1 MNMDQSI
8 EDVYPLS
15 PMQQG
20 MLFSSVYAPD
30 SGVYFTQVLCSLRGT
45 LNVPALERAWVKI
58 LERHSILRTAFIWEG
73 MDEPLQ
79 VVQRQVKLPMEQY
92 DWTGIS
98 ESECKRRL
106 QVFLKEDRRRG
117 FNLSKAP
124 LMRFIMIRTGEDSYQ
139 FIWCYHHLLI
149 DGWCHVIILREVFA
163 YYEALCQGQPLEL
176 RHVRPYRDYIAWLQQ
191 QDHAAAGAYWR
202 ERLRGFTTPTPLGV
216 DRPRRVQTPE
226 PIYVH
231 QEQLLGRELAEAVQ
245 QMGRRYRLTT
255 NTIVQSAW
263 ALLLA
268 RYSRQPEVVYG
279 VTVSGRPG
287 ELTGVEQMVGL
298 FINTLPLRVRIDEQE
313 EVKEWLRR
321 LQAEQVEM
329 RQYEY
334 SALVEVQGWSEVE
347 PGRPLFESVFA
358 FDNYPVGSFS
368 RQRVGS
374 IEVGEAQQIE
384 GEDGPLTVTFSLN
397 TDLAVIISYDSSR
410 FEAAVISRMIG
421 HLRTLLEAMTA
432 NPSARLS
439 QLPLLTKAERSQLLV
454 QFNNTAKE
462 FPHYE
467 CLHHLFEAQAE
478 RTPDAPALCRDKT
491 EWSYRE
497 LNERANQVAH
507 YLRSLGVGPEVPV
520 GLLLT
525 RSIEM
530 VAVLLGVL
538 KAGGAYVPI
547 DPEYPRERLSFMLK
561 DAAVKVLLTESQFES
576 VLAEQVDVNIVV
588 LEAAKHEIEQ
598 QSVENPPLSAKSP
611 HLAYIIYTS
620 GSTGQ
625 PKGVM
630 VTHDALVNYALAVA
644 HQLPLQ
650 ASDRILQF
658 ASVGFDVMVEEL
670 FPTWV
675 SGAAVVLPT
684 VSAQELASD
693 LSRFIA
699 QDQITGLELP
709 TASWHAWVRQL
720 SGVSEGRPPECLRF
734 VIVGGERAS
743 MEDVQAWQRWDA
755 ELIHVYGVTEATVT
769 TTVHRETLVDSEGSE
784 FPLGG
789 PIANAELYVLDE
801 RLELVPVGVAGE
813 LYIGGVGL
821 GRGYLHRPELTAERF
836 VPHPFSKEKGARL
849 YRSGDLVRW
858 REDGELEYVGR
869 IDEQVKIRGY
879 RVELGEIEAVLR
891 EHASV
896 NEALVLV
903 HEDHNEKELVA
914 YVVPRSA
921 HPSTNGD
928 KRHIETAEQSI
939 ELWPSHGEYPIYDE
953 MLYYAMVRD
962 ERRNSL
968 YRAALNR
975 LVKDKTVVELGTG
988 SEALLSKFSVQAG
1001 AEKVYALEILE
1012 ESYQQARVNIERAGM
1027 QERISLIKGDALEVE
1042 LPEQAEVCVSELI
1055 GTIGSAEG
1063 AVQILNQA
1071 RRLLKPGGIMI
1082 PQRCVTLLSAAML
1095 PEEIATHPQLSAL
1108 GAYYAEKVFE
1118 EVGHRFDLRVCVK
1131 NFPRTHLL
1139 STRGVF
1145 EELDFRS
1152 HIETEQRH
1160 EVTLKIEQQGTFDGF
1175 LLWINLYVEADGEKI
1190 DNLEDECSW
1199 LPMYVPAFDTGVE
1212 VEAGDLIEVE
1222 CGSQLSED
1230 GVHPDYW
1237 IRGRLR
1243 RKSGEEVKIECE
1255 SRHHENGRERRSFYR
1270 ALYDEPNKLIA
1281 RNGSVE
1287 SLAGGVLR
1295 EFVQQ
1300 RLPAYMVPSRYV
1312 VLEKFPLNAH
1322 GKVERRALP
1331 APERTRA
1338 ETGVEYVAP
1347 KTPLEETVAT
1357 IWAEVLRVDRVG
1369 VKDSFFALGGHSLL
1383 AMQVTSRIREA
1394 LELEIPL
1401 RALFEHRTLESY
1413 ALAILQN
1420 QIEEGDDADLSELLR
1435 ELDGLSDEHVRVL
1448 LSDKA

>member
-20 MLFSSVYAPD
+20 MLFSSLYAPD
-30 SGVYFTQVLCSLRGT
+30 SGVYFTQVVCSLRGA
-45 LNVPALERAWVKI
+45 LNLPALDAAWAQV
-58 LERHSILRTAFIWEG
+58 LERHAILRTAFIWEG

-79 VVQRQVKLPMEQY
+79 VVQRQVKLPMDQHN
-92 DWTGIS
+92 WTGIR
-98 ESECKRRL
+98 ESEFTQRL
-106 QVFLKEDRRRG
+106 RVFLEEDRRRG
-117 FNLSKAP
+117 FNFSNAP
-124 LMRFIMIRTGEDSYQ
+124 LMRFILIRTGEDSYQ

-149 DGWCHVIILREVFA
+149 DGWCHVILLREVFA

-176 RHVRPYRDYIAWLQQ
+176 RQVRPYRDYIAWLQQ
-191 QDHAAAGAYWR
+191 QDHSAAEAYWR
-202 ERLRGFTTPTPLGV
+202 EYLRGFTTPTPLGI
-216 DRPRRVQTPE
+216 DRPRHVQTE
-226 PIYVH
+226 QPIYVH
-231 QEQLLGRELAEAVQ
+231 QEQLLGQELAEAVQ

-268 RYSRQPEVVYG
+268 RYSRQQEVVYG

-287 ELTGVEQMVGL
+287 ELNGVEQMVGL
-298 FINTLPLRVRIDEQE
+298 FINTLPVRVRIDEQE

-321 LQAEQVEM
+321 QQAEQVEM

-368 RQRVGS
+368 RQRLGS

-384 GEDGPLTVTFSLN
+384 GEDGPLTITFSLN

-410 FEAAVISRMIG
+410 FEEAVINRMIG

-432 NPSARLS
+432 DPSTRLS
-439 QLPLLTKAERSQLLV
+439 QLPLLTEAERNQLLEE
-454 QFNNTAKE
+454 FNQTAKE
-462 FPHYE
+462 FPHHQ

-478 RTPDAPALCRDKT
+478 RTPDAPALCHDKT

-525 RSIEM
+525 RSMEM
-530 VAVLLGVL
+530 VAALLGVL

-561 DAAVKVLLTESQFES
+561 DAAVNVLLTESQFES
-576 VLAEQVDVNIVV
+576 VLAEQVDVNIVE
-588 LEAAKHEIEQ
+588 LEAAKHEIKQ
-598 QSVENPPLSAKSP
+598 QSVENPPRSAKAQ

-625 PKGVM
+625 PKGAM
-630 VTHDALVNYALAVA
+630 VTHDALVNYAQAMA
-644 HQLPLQ
+644 HRLPLQ

-658 ASVGFDVMVEEL
+658 ASLGFDVMVEEL

-675 SGAAVVLPT
+675 SGASVVLPT
-684 VSAQELASD
+684 VSAQELAGD

-709 TASWHAWVRQL
+709 TAGWHAWVQQL
-720 SGVSEGRPPECLRF
+720 SAVSKAGPPECLRF

-743 MEDVQAWQRWDA
+743 MEDVRAWHQWDA

-769 TTVHRETLVDSEGSE
+769 TTVHRGTLVDSQEY
-784 FPLGG
+784 PLGG
-789 PIANAELYVLDE
+789 PVANAEVYVLDE
-801 RLELVPVGVAGE
+801 RLGLVPVGVAGE
-813 LYIGGVGL
+813 LYIGGVAL
-821 GRGYLHRPELTAERF
+821 GRGYLRRPGLTAERF
-836 VPHPFSKEKGARL
+836 VPHPFSKEKGMRL
-849 YRSGDLVRW
+849 YRTGDLVRW

-869 IDEQVKIRGY
+869 IDEQVKVRGY

-891 EHASV
+891 DHASV
-896 NEALVLV
+896 NEALVVV

-928 KRHIETAEQSI
+928 NRIETI

-975 LVKDKTVVELGTG
+975 LVKDKTVVEIGTG
-988 SEALLSKFSVQAG
+988 SEALLSKYCVQAG

-1012 ESYQQARVNIERAGM
+1012 ESYQKARANIERAGM
-1027 QERISLIKGDALEVE
+1027 QDRISLIKGDALEVE
-1042 LPEQAEVCVSELI
+1042 LPEQAEACVSELI
-1055 GTIGSAEG
+1055 GTIGSSEG

-1095 PEEIATHPQLSAL
+1095 PEEIVTHPQLSEL
-1108 GAYYAEKVFE
+1108 GAYYAEKVFD
-1118 EVGHRFDLRVCVK
+1118 EVGRRFDLRVCIK

-1139 STRGVF
+1139 SSRGVF

-1152 HIETEQRH
+1152 HMETEQRH
-1160 EVTLKIEQQGTFDGF
+1160 EVTLKIEQHGTFDGF
-1175 LLWINLYVEADGEKI
+1175 LLWINLYVEAEGERI
-1190 DNLEDECSW
+1190 DSLEDECSW

-1212 VEAGDLIEVE
+1212 VEAGDVIEVE
-1222 CGSQLSED
+1222 CGSQLSDD

-1243 RKSGEEVKIECE
+1243 RASGEEIKIDCE
-1255 SRHHENGRERRSFYR
+1255 LPHHENGRERRSFYR
-1270 ALYDEPNKLIA
+1270 ALYDEPNKF
-1281 RNGSVE
+1281 VE
-1287 SLAGGVLR
+1287 RHSPVKPEEPLMGGVLR

-1312 VLEKFPLNAH
+1312 VLERFPLNAH

-1331 APERTRA
+1331 APERVRA

-1347 KTPLEETVAT
+1347 KTPLEETVAS

-1383 AMQVTSRIREA
+1383 AMQVTSRVREA
-1394 LELEIPL
+1394 LELDVPL

-1420 QIEEGDDADLSELLR
+1420 QIEDGDDADLSELLR

-1448 LSDKA
+1448 LSDKP